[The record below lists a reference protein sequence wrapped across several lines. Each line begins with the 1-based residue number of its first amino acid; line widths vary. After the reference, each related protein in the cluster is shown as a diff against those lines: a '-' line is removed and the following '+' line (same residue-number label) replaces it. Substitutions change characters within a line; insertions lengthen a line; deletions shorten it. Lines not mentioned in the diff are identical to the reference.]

1 VNLLNTGKKVL
12 LITLGCPK
20 NDVDSDI
27 WGGILKTHG
36 FQLVDSSE
44 EADIIII
51 NTCGF
56 IESAKQES
64 IDTILEA
71 VEIKKVKHDLKVYVW
86 GCLSERYKQKIQE
99 QIPEIDGFWGVE
111 AFEEM
116 GKFFIGSNFTCSPHY
131 WNMRIISPYTHT
143 AYIKIADGCNHD
155 CTFCIIPEIKGDYHS
170 RPLKDIKNEAQM
182 LTDRG
187 VKELHLVAQDT
198 TAYGKDLYKETKLV
212 ALLKE
217 LITIKGLEW
226 IRIMYAYPAS
236 VTDELIQIIRN
247 EPKICSYLDLPLQHI
262 SGHILE
268 AMGRLSNKR
277 KIINLLKKL
286 RSSISDLTLRTSFI
300 LGFPGETENDFQELL
315 DFIQEVKF
323 DRVGCFV
330 FSPEYGTKAYQ
341 YNNRVDNQTAVRRYN
356 QLMETQYE
364 ISSELNR
371 SYLKKNIR
379 VLIDGY
385 DERNKIYFGRSQ
397 GDALEIDQMIW
408 VRGALKI
415 GEFYTVKID
424 HNSAYDLKGHSI

>member
-1 VNLLNTGKKVL
+1 MNLLNTGKKVL

-27 WGGILKTHG
+27 LGGILKTHG

-71 VEIKKVKHDLKVYVW
+71 VEIKKIKHDLKVYVW

-111 AFEEM
+111 AFKEM
-116 GKFFIGSNFTCSPHY
+116 GKFFIGSNFTCSSHY
-131 WNMRIISPYTHT
+131 WKMRIISPYTHT

-170 RPLKDIKNEAQM
+170 RPLNDIKNEAQM
-182 LTDRG
+182 LADRG

-198 TAYGKDLYKETKLV
+198 TAYGTDLYKEIKLV

-226 IRIMYAYPAS
+226 IRIMYAYPTS
-236 VTDELIQIIRN
+236 VTDELIEIIKN
-247 EPKICSYLDLPLQHI
+247 EPKICSYLDIPLQHI

-277 KIINLLKKL
+277 KIIKPDRLKL
-286 RSSISDLTLRTSFI
+286 
-300 LGFPGETENDFQELL
+300 
-315 DFIQEVKF
+315 
-323 DRVGCFV
+323 
-330 FSPEYGTKAYQ
+330 
-341 YNNRVDNQTAVRRYN
+341 
-356 QLMETQYE
+356 
-364 ISSELNR
+364 
-371 SYLKKNIR
+371 
-379 VLIDGY
+379 
-385 DERNKIYFGRSQ
+385 
-397 GDALEIDQMIW
+397 
-408 VRGALKI
+408 
-415 GEFYTVKID
+415 
-424 HNSAYDLKGHSI
+424 